1 MFRLINLFSVL
12 QPTYSTSTTSS
23 SVREH
28 HVWFGFCLDSIGS
41 CVGVAAYEAHTMSVA
56 RQSALAIAI
65 SQSLLRRDGVEIG
78 LELTLVVHN
87 VHCICLAMCN
97 VHCELSQA
105 FPTRLATAVHYGS
118 IGRLTAYPDT
128 G

>member
-1 MFRLINLFSVL
+1 
-12 QPTYSTSTTSS
+12 
-23 SVREH
+23 
-28 HVWFGFCLDSIGS
+28 
-41 CVGVAAYEAHTMSVA
+41 MSVA

-87 VHCICLAMCN
+87 VHCICLTMCN
-97 VHCELSQA
+97 VHNVQRELSQA

>member
-1 MFRLINLFSVL
+1 
-12 QPTYSTSTTSS
+12 
-23 SVREH
+23 
-28 HVWFGFCLDSIGS
+28 
-41 CVGVAAYEAHTMSVA
+41 MSVA

-87 VHCICLAMCN
+87 VQLLGN
-97 VHCELSQA
+97 VQRELSQA

>member
-1 MFRLINLFSVL
+1 
-12 QPTYSTSTTSS
+12 
-23 SVREH
+23 
-28 HVWFGFCLDSIGS
+28 
-41 CVGVAAYEAHTMSVA
+41 MSVA

-87 VHCICLAMCN
+87 VHCICLTMHDVHN
-97 VHCELSQA
+97 VHLLDNVQCELSQA

>member
-1 MFRLINLFSVL
+1 
-12 QPTYSTSTTSS
+12 
-23 SVREH
+23 
-28 HVWFGFCLDSIGS
+28 
-41 CVGVAAYEAHTMSVA
+41 MSVA

-97 VHCELSQA
+97 VHNVHNVQRELSQA